1 MNRGTVGLHLDI
13 LAREIYLAYENQMSN
28 PPFMATDLVL
38 HESLIDLGDQ
48 VWIRQVSIYNR
59 MSLDSTMG
67 QHTGY
72 LLAIAMLITL
82 RPLKLKDRDQGV
94 EYPLSV
100 DNTFQSQLEITW
112 LELEHQPTVMTP
124 VLFHNNPEL
133 T

>member
-1 MNRGTVGLHLDI
+1 
-13 LAREIYLAYENQMSN
+13 
-28 PPFMATDLVL
+28 MATDLVL
-38 HESLIDLGDQ
+38 HDSLIDLGDQ

>member
-38 HESLIDLGDQ
+38 HDSLIDLGDQ

-67 QHTGY
+67 QHTGH

-94 EYPLSV
+94 EHPLSV
-100 DNTFQSQLEITW
+100 VNTFQSQLEITW